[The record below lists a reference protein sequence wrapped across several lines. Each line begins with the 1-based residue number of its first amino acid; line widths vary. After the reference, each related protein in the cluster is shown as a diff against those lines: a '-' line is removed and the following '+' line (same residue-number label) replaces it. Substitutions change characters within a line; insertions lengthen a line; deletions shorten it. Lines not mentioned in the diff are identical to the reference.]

1 MKKTLALVL
10 ALLMVLAL
18 VPTAFA
24 TTILTDDAE
33 HKIEVTVR
41 IDDADIDS
49 IEICKANGWTHDHKA
64 LEWYKTFSATG
75 KNPTVNVEVPYGM
88 IDELPGTGIWDS
100 DVLDVQ
106 VKVSG
111 LYYSWNRYDYKDDE
125 ITVTLGGKDV
135 TEDIDF
141 GNPVST
147 EEAKAEYQAQIDK
160 YNNQLNYIAQ
170 VTEVLAVPS
179 VPVDYS
185 DWGKYAEAVF
195 DGYEFRKITGYKE
208 YNDIVVEKDYTSDN
222 ARATSTPILTRS
234 MMRRA
239 TFSMV
244 GAEKPLPFSPSASP
258 DSLISTL
265 LYAGCI
271 DKTPFPI

>member
-111 LYYSWNRYDYKDDE
+111 LYYSWNRFDYKDDK
-125 ITVTLGGKDV
+125 ITVTLDGKDV

-141 GNPVST
+141 GKAVSSDD
-147 EEAKAEYQAQIDK
+147 AKKAYQEQIDT
-160 YNNQLNYIAQ
+160 YNNQLKNIENVAKTLLKTLIVNTIVGKNMLSLCSKGTRIEKLMNMRNTKILLMR
-170 VTEVLAVPS
+170 VT
-179 VPVDYS
+179 
-185 DWGKYAEAVF
+185 
-195 DGYEFRKITGYKE
+195 IQQM
-208 YNDIVVEKDYTSDN
+208 I
-222 ARATSTPILTRS
+222 ITRS
-234 MMRRA
+234 RR
-239 TFSMV
+239 
-244 GAEKPLPFSPSASP
+244 PSLWTMSN
-258 DSLISTL
+258 
-265 LYAGCI
+265 
-271 DKTPFPI
+271 